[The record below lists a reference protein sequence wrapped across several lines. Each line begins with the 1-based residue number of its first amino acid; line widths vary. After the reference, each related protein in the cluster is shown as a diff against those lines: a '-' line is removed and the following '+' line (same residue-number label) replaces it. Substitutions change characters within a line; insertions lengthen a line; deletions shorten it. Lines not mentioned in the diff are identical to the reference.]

1 MTFSA
6 SDDRRF
12 PAVDARTRHFTLGA
26 PRSFAVVAEQSRVF
40 FLRSKG
46 PFDRTLHLWSIDLDG
61 SEASER
67 LIVDVDDLG
76 REVADIPEAERQRR
90 ERMRESSFGITAY
103 SLDAT
108 GTWAIFSLAGA
119 LYAVHTATGE
129 PPTLLC
135 DDEGVVDPR
144 IDPTGERV
152 AYLTG
157 DELRVVERENKVVT
171 TVATGSATV
180 TVGLA
185 NYVAAEEFDRTRGHW
200 WSPCGQYLAFEE
212 ADSSALETFFIFD
225 PKSPTSPP
233 ASRRYPQAGTAN
245 PVLRMGLWSV
255 SAPLQYL
262 ALPHDRY
269 DYIVT
274 VGWAKGRGL
283 LVTMMTR
290 DHQDQEVVVASPT
303 TGQVTSL
310 FTAHNDVFLEWT
322 SGLPACTPDGRLL
335 VGVVDEVSDTY
346 RVATVVDGVATPF
359 SPEGLQVS
367 AVVGITDEALLVVA
381 ATEPTAI
388 VSARVHFD
396 GTTEIAGGSA
406 SQVRALDGAPGGLIV
421 SALTTIDDL
430 ETTYVIRVPNGEP
443 VFVPS
448 FALTAKDCVPAV
460 APKVQLRVV
469 GEHQLAVAILLPS
482 TRTDATKNLPII
494 LSPYGGPHFQQV
506 VGAGRAYAMDQ
517 FIADQGYC
525 VIVADGRGTGGRGPA
540 WDRSIFGELGRLP
553 VEDQVAALE
562 AVCAELGDLVDPSR
576 VGIRGWS
583 FGGYLAARA
592 VLERPDVIHAAVAG
606 APVTDF
612 ALYDT
617 GYTERYLGHPE
628 TNADAYERANLV
640 PLAGQ
645 LRHPLLFIHG
655 FNDDNV
661 YFAHTQVLSD
671 ALLAAGKSH
680 QVLGLS
686 GVTHMPTDPVIAT
699 NMVQME
705 LDFFADALR
714 RP

>member
-6 SDDRRF
+6 TDDRRF
-12 PAVDARTRHFTLGA
+12 PAVDARTRHFSLGA
-26 PRSFAVVAEQSRVF
+26 PRSFTVVAEQSRVF

-46 PFDRTLHLWSIDLDG
+46 PFDRTLHLWSIDIDG
-61 SEASER
+61 DEASER
-67 LIVDVDDLG
+67 LIVDVEELG
-76 REVADIPEAERQRR
+76 RTVDDIPEVERQRR

-103 SLDAT
+103 SLDAS
-108 GTWAIFSLAGA
+108 GRRAVFSLAGA
-119 LYAVHTATGE
+119 LYLADTLSDE
-129 PPTLLC
+129 RPTLLS
-135 DDEGVVDPR
+135 DDAGVVDPR
-144 IDPTGERV
+144 INAPGDRV
-152 AYLTG
+152 AYLAG
-157 DELRVVERENKVVT
+157 DALRVVHCDTREVV
-171 TVATGSATV
+171 TVATGTPTR

-185 NYVAAEEFDRTRGHW
+185 NYVAAEELDRTRGHW

-212 ADSSALETFFIFD
+212 ADSSNLETFYIFD
-225 PKSPTSPP
+225 PKAPSVAPS
-233 ASRRYPQAGTAN
+233 SRRYPQAGTPN

-255 SAPLQYL
+255 AAPLYYL
-262 ALPHDRY
+262 DLPFDRY
-269 DYIVT
+269 EYLVT
-274 VGWAKGRGL
+274 VSWAKGRGL
-283 LVTMMTR
+283 LLTLMTR
-290 DHQDQEVVVASPT
+290 DHHDQEVFVVSPT
-303 TGQVTSL
+303 TGAVTSV
-310 FTAHNDVFLEWT
+310 FTDHNDVFLEWIN
-322 SGLPACTPDGRLL
+322 GLSTCTPDGRLL

-346 RVATVVDGVATPF
+346 RVATVVDGVATAF
-359 SPEGLQVS
+359 SPEGLQVA
-367 AVVGITDEALLVVA
+367 AVVGVTDESVLVVA
-381 ATEPTAI
+381 TNDPTSV
-388 VSARVHFD
+388 VSARINFD
-396 GTTEIAGGSA
+396 GTADIAGGAA
-406 SQVRALDGAPGGLIV
+406 SQVRALDGTPGGLIV
-421 SALTTIDDL
+421 SALTTVDDL
-430 ETTYVIRVPNGEP
+430 DTTYVVRVPNGEP
-443 VFVPS
+443 VVVPS
-448 FALTAKDCVPAV
+448 FALTAKDCDPPVT
-460 APKVQLRVV
+460 PKVQLRIV
-469 GEHQLAVAILLPS
+469 GEHQLAVAVLLPTSRTES
-482 TRTDATKNLPII
+482 TKGLPII
-494 LSPYGGPHFQQV
+494 LSPYGGPHFQMV

-517 FIADQGYC
+517 YIADQGYC

-540 WDRSIFGELGRLP
+540 WDRSIFGELGTLP

-617 GYTERYLGHPE
+617 GYTERYLGHPA
-628 TNADAYERANLV
+628 TNAAAYDKANLV

-655 FNDDNV
+655 YNDDNV

-680 QVLGLS
+680 HVLGLS

-714 RP
+714 R

>member
-1 MTFSA
+1 MTIAA

-12 PAVDARTRHFTLGA
+12 LALDARTRHFSLGA
-26 PRSFAVVAEQSRVF
+26 PRSFTVVAEQSRIF

-67 LIVDVDDLG
+67 LIVDVDDLSND
-76 REVADIPEAERQRR
+76 VSDIPEAERQRR

-103 SLDAT
+103 NLD
-108 GTWAIFSLAGA
+108 GSGRWAVFSLAGA
-119 LYAVHTATGE
+119 LYLADTTSDA
-129 PPTLLC
+129 PPTLLS

-144 IDPTGERV
+144 INSTGERV
-152 AYLTG
+152 AYLSG
-157 DELRVVERENKVVT
+157 DALRVVHRDTREVT
-171 TVATGSATV
+171 TVATGTETR

-212 ADSSALETFFIFD
+212 VDSSVLETFFLFD
-225 PKSPTSPP
+225 PKTPMAAP

-255 SAPLQYL
+255 EAPLQYVT
-262 ALPHDRY
+262 LPFDQY
-269 DYIVT
+269 EYLVT
-274 VGWAKGRGL
+274 VSWAKGRGL
-283 LVTMMTR
+283 LVTLMTR
-290 DHQDQEVVVASPT
+290 DHRDQEVFGISPT
-303 TGQVTSL
+303 NGAVTSL
-310 FTAHNDVFLEWT
+310 FSDHNDTFLEWIG
-322 SGLPACTPDGRLL
+322 GLPTCTPDGRLL
-335 VGVVDEVSDTY
+335 VGVVDAGCDTY
-346 RVATVVDGVATPF
+346 RVATVVDGVATAF
-359 SPEGLQVS
+359 SPVGLQVS
-367 AVVGITDEALLVVA
+367 AVVGVTNESLLAVA
-381 ATEPTAI
+381 TNDPTSV
-388 VSARVHFD
+388 VSARINFD
-396 GTTEIAGGSA
+396 GTAEVAGGPA
-406 SQVRALDGAPGGLIV
+406 SQVRALDGTPGGLIV
-421 SALTTIDDL
+421 SALTTIDELD
-430 ETTYVIRVPNGEP
+430 TTYVVRVPNREP
-443 VFVPS
+443 VLVPS
-448 FALTAKDCVPAV
+448 FALTAKDCVPPV
-460 APKVQLRVV
+460 MPRVQLRIV
-469 GEHQLAVAILLPS
+469 GEHELAVAVLLPS
-482 TRTDATKNLPII
+482 SRTEDTKGLPII
-494 LSPYGGPHFQQV
+494 LSPYGGPHFQLV

-540 WDRSIFGELGRLP
+540 WDRSIVNELGTLP

-562 AVCAELGDLVDPSR
+562 AVCTELGDLVDPNR

-592 VLERPDVIHAAVAG
+592 VLERPDVFHAAVAG

-612 ALYDT
+612 GLYDT

-628 TNADAYERANLV
+628 TNSAAYDKANLV

-655 FNDDNV
+655 YNDDNV

-714 RP
+714 R